1 MAHQAEDRARV
12 IVNPDDL
19 SCKELVELVTDYV
32 EDRLPQP
39 VRTRFEMHLSYCAP
53 CRVYLAQMRETVNLA
68 GRLSEETLPPGSK
81 EALLEAFRGWKRGR
95 GGEG

>member
-1 MAHQAEDRARV
+1 M

-32 EDRLPQP
+32 EGRLPVP

-53 CRVYLAQMRETVNLA
+53 CRVYLAQMRETVKLA
-68 GRLSEETLPPGSK
+68 VRLSEEALPSGAK
-81 EALLEAFRGWKRGR
+81 EALLAAFRDWHRGD
-95 GGEG
+95 GGQR